1 MYMLEDVF
9 LVLACIISCNSQ
21 LELYLQGKKIVEK
34 DRKRDSESRQQR
46 RQQHAM
52 ENLCI

>member
-9 LVLACIISCNSQ
+9 LVLTWIISCNSQ
-21 LELYLQGKKIVEK
+21 LELYLRGKKIVEK
-34 DRKRDSESRQQR
+34 DRKRDSESRQQQ